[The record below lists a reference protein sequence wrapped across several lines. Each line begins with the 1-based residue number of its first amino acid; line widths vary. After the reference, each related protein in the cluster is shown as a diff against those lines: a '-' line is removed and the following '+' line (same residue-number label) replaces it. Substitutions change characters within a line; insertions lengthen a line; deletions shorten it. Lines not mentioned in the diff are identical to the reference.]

1 MSFEFL
7 LNTKKNIL
15 DELSSWSRFELVFAL
30 VAILIVFLPPLYMK
44 DSPVAIISAVCGIM
58 YTILAG
64 KGKVYCY
71 FFGIIGTLCCAYLS
85 YEIALYGNFM
95 LHFLYY
101 FPMEVIGFFSWK
113 KHIDKTKN
121 EIIKDKLTPNQLV
134 MMILAVTIATFVT
147 YLYFLQIDDKSPF
160 IDAFMTVLSIAGMIL
175 TVRRS
180 IEQWLIWTMVNFLS
194 IIMWFNAFVEG
205 ERIFSI
211 FLVRIIYFILG
222 IYFFIKWKNST
233 PDNKIEVKK
242 EC

>member
-1 MSFEFL
+1 MSSEFI
-7 LNTKKNIL
+7 LNTKNYIL
-15 DELSSWSRFELVFAL
+15 NEFSSWTKFELFFTFF
-30 VAILIVFLPPLYMK
+30 AILIVFLPPLYMH
-44 DSPVAIISAVCGIM
+44 DSPLAIISAVSGIM

-71 FFGIIGTLCCAYLS
+71 FFGIVGTLCCAYLS

-113 KHIDKTKN
+113 KHIDKSKN
-121 EIIKDKLTPNQLV
+121 EIIKDKLTTNQLIS
-134 MMILAVTIATFVT
+134 MIFLITVATFIT
-147 YLYFLQIDDKSPF
+147 YLLFLHINDKSPF
-160 IDAFMTVLSIAGMIL
+160 IDASMTVLSIAGMIL

-194 IIMWFNAFVEG
+194 IIMWFDAFQAG

-211 FLVRIIYFILG
+211 FLVRIMYFILG
-222 IYFFIKWKNST
+222 IYFYLKWK
-233 PDNKIEVKK
+233 KQQ
-242 EC
+242 

>member
-1 MSFEFL
+1 MSSEFI
-7 LNTKKNIL
+7 LNTKNYIL
-15 DELSSWSRFELVFAL
+15 NEFSSWTKFELIFAFF
-30 VAILIVFLPPLYMK
+30 AILIVFLPPLYMH
-44 DSPVAIISAVCGIM
+44 DSPLAIISAVSGIM

-113 KHIDKTKN
+113 KHIDKSKN
-121 EIIKDKLTPNQLV
+121 EIIKDKLTTNQLIS
-134 MMILAVTIATFVT
+134 MIFILTVATFIT
-147 YLYFLQIDDKSPF
+147 YLLFLHINDKSPF
-160 IDAFMTVLSIAGMIL
+160 IGASMTVLSIAGMIL

-180 IEQWLIWTMVNFLS
+180 IEKWLIWTMVNFLS
-194 IIMWFNAFVEG
+194 IIMWFDAFQSG

-211 FLVRIIYFILG
+211 FLVRIMYFILG
-222 IYFFIKWKNST
+222 IYFYLKWK
-233 PDNKIEVKK
+233 KQQ
-242 EC
+242 